1 MKKYLGRIS
10 LVLIAVLVFLAGCS
24 SGPADKNSDGQ
35 VVITAFSSIK
45 PNITDFNDNLLTQK
59 IEELLDIEIDFQTT
73 PEEGAREKQNL
84 LISGGDYPTTFIGGD
99 ITGLEQLQYGKDG
112 ILVPLND
119 LIEEHA
125 PHIQETFKEEPWLE
139 DAITMAD
146 GNIYALPGRIGC
158 YHCHYPTKMWINTK
172 WLENLNLDM
181 PETTE
186 EFEEVLLAFKNDDP
200 NQ

>member
-1 MKKYLGRIS
+1 MKNYLGRIS
-10 LVLIAVLVFLAGCS
+10 LVLIVVLVFLAGCS

-172 WLENLNLDM
+172 
-181 PETTE
+181 
-186 EFEEVLLAFKNDDP
+186 
-200 NQ
+200 